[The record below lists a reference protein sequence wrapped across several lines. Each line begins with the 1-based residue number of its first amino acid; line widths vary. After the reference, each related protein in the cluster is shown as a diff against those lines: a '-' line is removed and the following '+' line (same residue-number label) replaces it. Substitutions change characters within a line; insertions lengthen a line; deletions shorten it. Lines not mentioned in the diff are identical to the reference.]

1 MVAYPVIA
9 SIVRSPKVEALKAN
23 YSKYGDR
30 VEIVVADDIING
42 DFTDALR
49 GASALIHVASPLPG
63 RDETEALINVS
74 TLSLFVFAR
83 MTIFI

>member
-1 MVAYPVIA
+1 M
-9 SIVRSPKVEALKAN
+9 EALKAT

-30 VEIVVADDIING
+30 VEIVVADGIMDG

>member
-1 MVAYPVIA
+1 MIA
-9 SIVRSPKVEALKAN
+9 SIVRSPKVEALKAT

-42 DFTDALR
+42 DFTDVLR

-74 TLSLFVFAR
+74 TLSLLVFAR
-83 MTIFI
+83 MTILI